1 MRWLLTFYKFMGR
14 KNLCYEMLHSKNLD
28 LLYTKKGKKLDMG

>member
-1 MRWLLTFYKFMGR
+1 MVTYILFMGR

-28 LLYTKKGKKLDMG
+28 LLYTKKGKKLDTG